1 MGDFKRFDYI
11 DLTILIYPTPVKIGI
26 LFMHSWRNN
35 SIIVSAD
42 RTLKV
47 VAYGVVKHIQAKL
60 FKPEFT
66 KLPAKQ
72 NENIQT
78 DKLDN
83 CSMQQ
88 HLKSNLHSQAISW
101 FFPLFRGI

>member
-1 MGDFKRFDYI
+1 M
-11 DLTILIYPTPVKIGI
+11 KIGI
-26 LFMHSWRNN
+26 LFMRSWRNN
-35 SIIVSAD
+35 SIIVSTD

-101 FFPLFRGI
+101 FFPLFRKEVFS

>member
-1 MGDFKRFDYI
+1 
-11 DLTILIYPTPVKIGI
+11 
-26 LFMHSWRNN
+26 MHSWRNN
-35 SIIVSAD
+35 SIIVSED

-83 CSMQQ
+83 WQLFNATTLEVKFS
-88 HLKSNLHSQAISW
+88 LTSNFMILPFIQK
-101 FFPLFRGI
+101 RGI